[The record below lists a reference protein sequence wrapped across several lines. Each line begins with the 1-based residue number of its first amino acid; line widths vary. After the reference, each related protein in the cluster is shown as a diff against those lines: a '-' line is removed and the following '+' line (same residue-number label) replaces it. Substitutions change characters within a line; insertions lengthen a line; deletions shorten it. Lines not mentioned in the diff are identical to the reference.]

1 MIIIAIGVGLAAF
14 LPISAESPDSLLVR
28 AERRLRA
35 EESRLIAFRRDLH
48 QNPEVSGAEER
59 TAGKVAARLRE
70 LGLEVRTGVGG
81 HGVVALIRGARP
93 GPLVAYRADMDAVPS
108 NAPDPVEFR
117 SLKRGV
123 RHICGHDI
131 HTTIGVALAEALA
144 GLRAEMTGTVM
155 LVFQPAEENVT
166 GAKAML
172 AAGLFKDAKPV
183 AIFGVHTAPLPVGQ
197 LGTRPGALM
206 ASIDAI
212 RVTLTG
218 TGDLTALGD
227 SVMRIIRSASTTTRA
242 AAIQGTAPE
251 EGLLAEAQTRQADGG
266 GRMVQGSI
274 SSANADAR
282 ARARQTILRGLER
295 LRSPAAQVKVDYE
308 DRMAAGVV
316 NDPILMERSNTAIDA
331 ALGKGTT
338 VSVPVAP
345 LIFSED
351 YGSFQEQVPGV
362 FWFLGVSNAEKGW
375 VGMPHTP
382 GYVADEAAILVG
394 ARAMIAVLLD
404 RLRTTP

>member
-1 MIIIAIGVGLAAF
+1 MIIAIALGLAAF
-14 LPISAESPDSLLVR
+14 LPISADDPDSLLAR

-48 QNPEVSGAEER
+48 QNPELSGAEER
-59 TAGKVAARLRE
+59 TAGKVAGRLRE

-81 HGVVALIRGARP
+81 HGVVALIRGVRP

-117 SLKRGV
+117 SLKPGV

-144 GLRAEMTGTVM
+144 GLRSEMSGTVM

-172 AAGLFKDAKPV
+172 AAGLFKARKPV
-183 AIFGVHTAPLPVGQ
+183 AIYGIHTAPLPVGQ
-197 LGTRPGALM
+197 LGTRPGAMM
-206 ASIDAI
+206 ASIDAV
-212 RVTLTG
+212 RVTITG
-218 TGDLTALGD
+218 SGDLTALGD
-227 SVMRIIRSASTTTRA
+227 SAVRIIRSVSTTTRA

-251 EGLLAEAQTRQADGG
+251 DGLVAEAQIRQADGG

-282 ARARQTILRGLER
+282 ARARQTIIAGLER
-295 LRSPAAQVKVDYE
+295 LRSPATQVKVDYE
-308 DRMAAGVV
+308 DRMASGVV
-316 NDPILMERSNTAIDA
+316 NDAGLMEWSNAVIDA
-331 ALGKGTT
+331 AMGKGTT
-338 VSVPVAP
+338 VIVPVAP
-345 LIFSED
+345 LVFSED
-351 YGSFQEQVPGV
+351 FGSFQEQVPGV
-362 FWFLGVSNAEKGW
+362 FWFLGVSNAERGW

-382 GYVADEAAILVG
+382 GYVADEAAIVVA
-394 ARAMIAVLLD
+394 ARAMTAVLLD
-404 RLRTTP
+404 RLRSTP